1 MFLRCKARCENLS
14 EFILDK
20 INNEGEWIF
29 KIDVQNLTLMQY
41 MQLLKKCEKLR
52 EDPFDLLVNAVKL
65 YKSTDL
71 KEFNEI
77 LKLVKFNKITGD

>member
-1 MFLRCKARCENLS
+1 
-14 EFILDK
+14 
-20 INNEGEWIF
+20 
-29 KIDVQNLTLMQY
+29 

-52 EDPFDLLVNAVKL
+52 EDPFELLVNAVKL

-77 LKLVKFNKITGD
+77 LKLVKFNKITGDKYDQLM